1 MNIIEIKNINKCF
14 RKRKTAWWL
23 KKEPIKAVS
32 DVSFSVEKGKT
43 FGLVGESTC
52 GKSTIAK
59 ILVGILKPDSG
70 SVSVKGE
77 KDIVFQDPY
86 SSLNPRMTS
95 REIVSEALLVRK
107 IGKSEIETR
116 VRQIFEM
123 VNLNYA
129 ECKDKYAYQFSGGER
144 QRIAIARA
152 LIRKLDVL
160 VLDEPVSS
168 LDVLVQAGIL
178 NLLKDLQENLNL
190 TYVFISHDLRVVE
203 FMADT
208 VGVMRKG
215 SFVEMA
221 SKDEIYSSPKNQYTK
236 TLLSAIPD
244 II

>member
-1 MNIIEIKNINKCF
+1 MSIIEVKN
-14 RKRKTAWWL
+14 L
-23 KKEPIKAVS
+23 KKYFHKKSAFLKTQKAPIRAVD
-32 DVSFSVEKGKT
+32 DVSFSVGKGKT

-70 SVSVKGE
+70 MVSVKGD

-95 REIVSEALLVRK
+95 REIVSESLLVRK
-107 IGKSEIETR
+107 IGKSEIETK

-123 VNLNYA
+123 VNLDYA
-129 ECKDKYAYQFSGGER
+129 ESKDKYSYQFSGGQR

-152 LIRKLDVL
+152 LIRKPDVL

-178 NLLKDLQENLNL
+178 NLLKDLQENLDL

-215 SFVEMA
+215 RFVEIA
-221 SKDEIYSSPKNQYTK
+221 TKDEIYTSPKNEYTK
-236 TLLSAIPD
+236 ILLNAIPD
-244 II
+244 IS